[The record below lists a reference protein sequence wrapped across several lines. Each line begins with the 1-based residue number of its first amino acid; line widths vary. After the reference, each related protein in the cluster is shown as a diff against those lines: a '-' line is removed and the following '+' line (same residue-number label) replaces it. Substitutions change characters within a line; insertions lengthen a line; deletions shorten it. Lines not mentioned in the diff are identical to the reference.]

1 MRTLAI
7 IPARGGSKRI
17 PNKNIRNF
25 LGKPIIAYSIN
36 TALDS
41 DLFDEV
47 MVSTDSAMI
56 ADVAT
61 NFGANIPFLRSDNSA
76 SDKATTVDVL
86 IEVLSRYKEQ
96 GINFR
101 YACCIYP
108 TAPFIS
114 HYRLDVALK
123 KLIREDL
130 DTVMPVVPFSYPV
143 QRSFTMDRG
152 KLGMMMPEHLNTRSQ
167 DLETAYHDCGQFYWF
182 DVERLL
188 ANKNLITTNT
198 GAIIMPEMEVQD
210 IDQESDWKL
219 AELKYQLIHQ
229 FHENESISKS
239 RRA

>member
-61 NFGANIPFLRSDNSA
+61 NFGANIPFLRSDHSA

-143 QRSFTMDRG
+143 QRSFTMDKG

-188 ANKNLITTNT
+188 ANKNLITANT
-198 GAIIMPEMEVQD
+198 GAIILPEMEVQD

-229 FHENESISKS
+229 FHENESISKG

>member
-96 GINFR
+96 GIDFR

-123 KLIREDL
+123 KLIREGL

-143 QRSFTMDRG
+143 QRSFTMDKG

-188 ANKNLITTNT
+188 ANKNLITANT
-198 GAIIMPEMEVQD
+198 GAIILPEMEVQD

-229 FHENESISKS
+229 FHENESISKG

>member
-17 PNKNIRNF
+17 PNKNVRNF
-25 LGKPIIAYSIN
+25 LGKPIIAYSIH

-47 MVSTDSAMI
+47 MVSTDSDMI
-56 ADVAT
+56 ADVA
-61 NFGANIPFLRSDNSA
+61 NSFGANIPFMRSTASS

-86 IEVLSRYKEQ
+86 VEVLSQYKEQ
-96 GINFR
+96 GINFK

-114 HYRLDVALK
+114 HYRLKVALA
-123 KLIREDL
+123 KLRREDL

-143 QRSFTMDRG
+143 QRSFTMTEG
-152 KLGMMMPEHLNTRSQ
+152 KLGMMMPQHINTRSQ

-182 DVERLL
+182 DVEKLL
-188 ANKNLITTNT
+188 ANGNLITANT
-198 GAIIMPEMEVQD
+198 GAIILPEMEVQD

-229 FHENESISKS
+229 LHENESTTKG

>member
-17 PNKNIRNF
+17 PLKNIRNF
-25 LGKPIIAYSIN
+25 LGKPIIAYSID
-36 TALDS
+36 TALES

-47 MVSTDSAMI
+47 MVSTDDAVV

-61 NFGANIPFLRSDNSA
+61 KFGANIPFLRSKKTA
-76 SDKATTVDVL
+76 SDNATTVDVL
-86 IEVLSRYKEQ
+86 LEVLTKYQEQ

-114 HYRLDVALK
+114 NYRLEVALLK
-123 KLIREDL
+123 MKRENL
-130 DTVMPVVPFSYPV
+130 DSVIPVTPFSYPV
-143 QRSFTMDRG
+143 QRSFTMIDD
-152 KLGMMMPEHLNTRSQ
+152 KLEMMMPEHMNTRSQ
-167 DLETAYHDCGQFYWF
+167 DLDTAYHDCGQFYWF
-182 DVERLL
+182 DVERLMASKSL
-188 ANKNLITTNT
+188 MTQNT
-198 GAIIMPEMEVQD
+198 GAIILPELEVQD

-229 FHENESISKS
+229 LHDNESISKG